1 LIYPLAYLITT
12 SSLTL
17 LLIFV
22 GVFAQPASAADLAL
36 AQGAVLASF
45 YAFSAN
51 VRNLVLQRHAG
62 TDADRIML
70 ARLLFLPPLCA
81 LAYFLAVHVAALPVA
96 LAAPVIARRGCE
108 WLGEVHLSRC
118 ELGQRR
124 SAVLASLAVQVAT
137 LAAVVLVFVAAPA
150 FTAPALWLWALAPLL
165 GVMPHNLRASARSLG
180 ATLRMLM
187 PHIGSTMVIGISIYL
202 LRLIVVLITERPVAG
217 ILFTGVAIGSF
228 AGSLFANVL
237 GPSLA
242 LRHATTEHPR
252 LLRPVLSAFTL
263 VGFALALASPLLSRL
278 PLGQPTFF
286 WATVGLSLVGSAIM
300 IEAQRVRL
308 GLFAASRGEEL
319 FGPDVLRTLTLM
331 VAAPVIAFLF
341 GVRWLAALYFVDAI
355 LTWVFYQGAARHA
368 GDQGTLSPAIER
380 WVRVGAAVLLLV
392 PLFLQLSGG
401 IYHSP
406 DAPLLDS
413 GGVITKLPLPLS
425 IIACFAGIVL
435 LARFRQA
442 TVSLALIFLLFVSMA
457 LTSVIVSQGEI
468 DLGSRKL
475 VLLAQFLLP
484 VFALVLGE
492 MFELDPASGELL
504 ARAFLYTLAVF
515 VPLQLAVTWIQGTYV
530 LTHHMVLFSIYQHRQ
545 YVPVVFVAAYL
556 MPLFA
561 LWESRRDRPL
571 LIGLGA
577 LMGVYVAISYSTLA
591 LALLLLGA
599 GLLTWRLQ
607 RGAQRLA
614 ITALVIASIAATLW
628 AVRHTSEFREKY
640 SLDFARIVPGTEV
653 AMPEN
658 VSSRARDWVL
668 HGGGMLES
676 AGTLLFGHRQALDRS
691 VSTSAH
697 NYYLDFGYNFG
708 IVGFLPLAALIVYT
722 LRLLVRERRRVWG
735 DLGTCGLA
743 AIILFLIFVD
753 NNFKVTFR
761 QPYPGIFSFFLWGLL
776 LARLARRRAEA

>member
-1 LIYPLAYLITT
+1 VIYPLAYLVTT

-36 AQGAVLASF
+36 AQGAVLATF

-51 VRNLVLQRHAG
+51 VRNLVLQRHEG

-81 LAYFLAVHVAALPVA
+81 LAYFLSVHVAALPVA
-96 LAAPVIARRGCE
+96 LAAPVIARRACE
-108 WLGEVHLSRC
+108 WLGEVHLSRS
-118 ELGQRR
+118 ELARR
-124 SAVLASLAVQVAT
+124 RGAVIVSLAAQSVT
-137 LAAVVLVFVAAPA
+137 LAAVVLAFVVAPQ
-150 FTAPALWLWALAPLL
+150 FTGPALWIWALAPLI
-165 GVMPHNLRASARSLG
+165 GAAPHNLRASMRGLG

-187 PHIGSTMVIGISIYL
+187 PHIGSTMIIGISIYL
-202 LRLIVVLITERPVAG
+202 LRLIVVQITERPNAG
-217 ILFTGVAIGSF
+217 ILFTGIAIGSF

-242 LRHATTEHPR
+242 LRRSTEEHPR
-252 LLRPVLSAFTL
+252 LLRPVLIGFTL
-263 VGFALALASPLLSRL
+263 VGFALAFASPFLSRL

-308 GLFAASRGEEL
+308 GLFAASRGDEL

-331 VAAPVIAFLF
+331 VAAPVIAFLL
-341 GVRWLAALYFVDAI
+341 GIRWLAALYFVDAI

-368 GDQGTLSPAIER
+368 GDEGTLSPAIER
-380 WVRVGAAVLLLV
+380 WVRAGVAVLLVL

-401 IYHSP
+401 IYSSP
-406 DAPLLDS
+406 DAPMLDS
-413 GGVITKLPLPLS
+413 GGLITKLPLPVS
-425 IIACFAGIVL
+425 IAACFAGIVL

-442 TVSLALIFLLFVSMA
+442 RISLALIFLLFVSMT
-457 LTSVIVSQGEI
+457 LTSVIVSQGAI

-475 VLLAQFLLP
+475 LLLAQVLLP

-492 MFELDPASGELL
+492 MFESDPASEHQL
-504 ARAFLYTLAVF
+504 ARIFLYTLAVF
-515 VPLQLAVTWIQGTYV
+515 VPLQLAATWLQGKHL
-530 LTHHMVLFSIYQHRQ
+530 LTHDLFLFSVYQHRQ

-556 MPLFA
+556 VALFT
-561 LWESRRDRPL
+561 LWESRRERPL
-571 LIGLGA
+571 LIGLGT

-591 LALLLLGA
+591 LGLLVLGA
-599 GLLTWRLQ
+599 ALLTWRLQ
-607 RGAQRLA
+607 RGAARLA
-614 ITALVIASIAATLW
+614 VTAVVVASLAATLW
-628 AVRHTSEFREKY
+628 AVRHTQEFREKY
-640 SLDFARIVPGTEV
+640 SLDFARTIPGTAV
-653 AMPEN
+653 PMPEN
-658 VSSRARDWVL
+658 VSSRARDWTLYGRGV
-668 HGGGMLES
+668 LES
-676 AGTLLFGHRQALDRS
+676 GETLLFGHRQALDRS

-697 NYYLDFGYNFG
+697 NYYLDFAYNFG
-708 IVGFLPLAALIVYT
+708 VVGFLPLAALIAYT
-722 LRLLVRERRRVWG
+722 VWLLLRERRRVWA

-753 NNFKVTFR
+753 NNFKVNFR

-776 LARLARRRAEA
+776 LARLSRRRAEA